1 MKREWFNKKTNGQMA
16 YLQVLSLLRKNI
28 FRIKGIGAMA
38 GLIIASLQASG
49 QGQMNIPEGTEN
61 PHTTPVAAKKIDYSL
76 STGTSYLYAPGFAK
90 GSTFYVAPEFKMNLS
105 PKFKVDAG
113 VMLSQNRFNY
123 SQATL
128 VPSSSVV
135 LRSGPGYSG
144 AVYANGNYAVNNKLT
159 FTGSIYKD
167 FSPNS
172 PYQNSSAN
180 SSLQMM
186 SLGVHYK
193 LSDHISIGAGMNMIQ
208 SRGYNPYTGL
218 SNYGYGPLNGSNPFM
233 GY

>member
-1 MKREWFNKKTNGQMA
+1 MKREWFNRNANGHGT
-16 YLQVLSLLRKNI
+16 LLRKNDS
-28 FRIKGIGAMA
+28 FLMKGITIMIGV
-38 GLIIASLQASG
+38 IVVSLQASG
-49 QGQMNIPEGTEN
+49 QGQMNLSEGTEN
-61 PHTTPVAAKKIDYSL
+61 PLTTPVAAKKIDYSL

-113 VMLSQNRFNY
+113 IMLSQNRFNY

-172 PYQNSSAN
+172 PYQSSSTN

-193 LSDHISIGAGMNMIQ
+193 LSDHFSIGAGMNMLQ

-218 SNYGYGPLNGSNPFM
+218 SNYGYGPTNGYNPFM